1 MNFIKPGAVPCLLM
15 GLSEDQLSTGSED
28 LSVTLSSAS
37 SCCVTMGSFPAFYGP
52 QFFIYK
58 MGI

>member
-1 MNFIKPGAVPCLLM
+1 MNFIKTRYCHLGLLM

-37 SCCVTMGSFPAFYGP
+37 SSLCGHG
-52 QFFIYK
+52 
-58 MGI
+58 

>member
-1 MNFIKPGAVPCLLM
+1 MQSDFVLLCNKERVHRMNFIKTRYCHLGLLM

-37 SCCVTMGSFPAFYGP
+37 SSLCGHG
-52 QFFIYK
+52 
-58 MGI
+58 